1 MRLQQGAQFLAKVL
15 QFADQ
20 AWLEL
25 NIPPEIKI
33 DVKLV
38 EHALCQFN
46 KYCRFADQGVP
57 PQKIKSPAVF
67 LIKIENALFVFSH
80 QKP

>member
-25 NIPPEIKI
+25 NIPQEIRI

-38 EHALCQFN
+38 EHALCEFN
-46 KYCRFADQGVP
+46 KYCRWTFFKLFIYILGSKEESEVAGFF
-57 PQKIKSPAVF
+57 VF
-67 LIKIENALFVFSH
+67 L
-80 QKP
+80 Q